1 MNRTLRHR
9 STALLAAVSALAL
22 AGCSTSGAATTEE
35 GSPSAASA
43 ETVSVEHAQ
52 GTTDVPVDPQ
62 NVITFDLGVLDS
74 MQALDEDV
82 QGLPKGG
89 SLPEQ
94 FSEYGS
100 DEYVNAGSMKEPDL
114 EAVAEAAPDLIIIS
128 GRTADFYDEL
138 AEIAPTVDL
147 SLDQTDALN
156 SFTDQSRTLG
166 EIFGKETEVEERLAA
181 IEEQV
186 EETKAR
192 TAEAGT
198 AMFVLT
204 SAGEV
209 NAYGPNSRFGNI
221 VFDLLGFESAADVQA
236 EGTHGEAV
244 SFEAIA
250 AADPDHLFV
259 LDRDTAIGQSG
270 GEAAQQ
276 VLDNELVNGTSAAQQ
291 DRITYVDSASWYL
304 VGFGLDNFP
313 AMIGEIQDSLS

>member
-1 MNRTLRHR
+1 MNCTLRHR
-9 STALLAAVSALAL
+9 STALLAAASVLAL
-22 AGCSTSGAATTEE
+22 AGCSTSGAATTGEDA
-35 GSPSAASA
+35 PSAASA

-52 GTTDVPVDPQ
+52 GTTDVTVDPE

-74 MQALDEDV
+74 LQALDEDV
-82 QGLPKGG
+82 QGLPKSG

-94 FSEYGS
+94 FSEYRS

-114 EAVAEAAPDLIIIS
+114 EAVAAAAPDLIIIS
-128 GRTADFYDEL
+128 GRTADFYDQL

-147 SLDQTDALN
+147 SLDQADALN
-156 SFTDQSRTLG
+156 SFTEQSRTLG
-166 EIFGKETEVEERLAA
+166 EIFGKETEVEEKLTAV
-181 IEEQV
+181 EEQV
-186 EETKAR
+186 AETKAR

-198 AMFVLT
+198 AMFLLT
-204 SAGEV
+204 NAGEV

-250 AADPDHLFV
+250 DANPDRIFV

-276 VLDNELVNGTSAAQQ
+276 VLDNELVNGTTAAQQ
-291 DRITYVDSASWYL
+291 DQITYVDSASWYL
-304 VGFGLDNFP
+304 VGLGLNNFP
-313 AMIGEIQDSLS
+313 AMIAEVQESLA

>member
-9 STALLAAVSALAL
+9 STALLAAASVVAL
-22 AGCSTSGAATTEE
+22 AGCSTSGAATAD
-35 GSPSAASA
+35 GNAPSTASA
-43 ETVSVEHAQ
+43 ETLSVEHAQ
-52 GTTDVPVDPQ
+52 GTTEVPAAPE

-74 MQALDEDV
+74 LQSLDEDV
-82 QGLPKGG
+82 QGLPKSGA
-89 SLPEQ
+89 LPKQ
-94 FSEYGS
+94 FSEYRS

-114 EAVAEAAPDLIIIS
+114 EAVAEADPDLIIIS
-128 GRTADFYDEL
+128 GRTADFYDQL

-147 SLDQTDALN
+147 SLDQADALT
-156 SFTDQSRTLG
+156 SFTEQSRTLG
-166 EIFGKETEVEERLAA
+166 EIFGKEDEVEDKLAA

-198 AMFVLT
+198 AMFLLT

-250 AADPDHLFV
+250 DADPDHLFV

-276 VLDNELVNGTSAAQQ
+276 VLDNELVNGTTAAQQ
-291 DRITYVDSASWYL
+291 DRITYVDSAGWYL
-304 VGFGLDNFP
+304 IGFGLDNFP
-313 AMIGEIQDSLS
+313 AMIGEIQESLS

>member
-1 MNRTLRHR
+1 MNSTLRQR
-9 STALLAAVSALAL
+9 STALLAAASALAL
-22 AGCSTSGAATTEE
+22 AGCSTSGAA
-35 GSPSAASA
+35 SADEAQSSASA

-52 GTTDVPVDPQ
+52 GTTDVPVDPEH
-62 NVITFDLGVLDS
+62 VITFDLGVLDS

-94 FSEYGS
+94 FAEYRS
-100 DEYVNAGSMKEPDL
+100 DEYVNAGSLKEPDL

-128 GRTADFYDEL
+128 GRTADFYDQL

-156 SFTDQSRTLG
+156 SFTEQSRTLG
-166 EIFGKETEVEERLAA
+166 EIFGKETEVEERLTA

-276 VLDNELVNGTSAAQQ
+276 VLDNELVNGTTAAEQ
-291 DRITYVDSASWYL
+291 DRITYVDSAAWYL

-313 AMIGEIQDSLS
+313 AMIGEIQESLS